1 MKIYADENMPYAQQ
15 FFADLGDVQLVDG
28 RHLTPAQVADADVLL
43 VRSVTKVN
51 AELLSQNDKLTFV
64 GTATI
69 GVDHIDLDYLQSR
82 QIAFSS
88 APGCNAQSVVEYVLS
103 SLFLLS
109 EQQQKPLQQWT
120 IGVVGV
126 GQIGSRLVKAL
137 RALEVKVLQCDPL
150 RASREPDFPH
160 VDFAQLCQQVDALSF
175 HVPLVKTGALPT
187 LKLIEADRLRQLPA
201 HVAIINASRGEVTCN
216 QALLAEAQQGVKRPL
231 VLDVWDN
238 EPDVLQALV
247 PFTRIA
253 TAHIAGHSIEG
264 KARGTEMLY
273 QALCKS
279 LKITPKH
286 ALGDFC
292 PVPVLEKLQISANF
306 RLSDVQ
312 NICRMLYDVRR
323 DDALFRFH
331 LQGHGFDWLR
341 KHYPPRREFS
351 SLQIGLASTA
361 RAIPEFLHLLGFSSQ
376 HEGK

>member
-1 MKIYADENMPYAQQ
+1 MKIYADENMPYVQQ
-15 FFADLGDVQLVDG
+15 FFADLGQVTLLDG
-28 RHLTPAQVADADVLL
+28 RQLSPQQVADADVLL

-51 AELLSQNDKLTFV
+51 AELLSQNSQLKFV

-69 GVDHIDLDYLQSR
+69 GVDHIDQTYLQSR
-82 QIAFSS
+82 GVHFSS

-103 SLFLLS
+103 SLFLLA

-120 IGVVGV
+120 VGIVGV

-137 RALEVKVLQCDPL
+137 QALQVTVLQSDPL
-150 RASREPDFPH
+150 RAAAEPDFPH
-160 VDFAQLCQQVDALSF
+160 VDFDLMLTQIDAVSF
-175 HVPLVKTGALPT
+175 HVPLVRSGNFPT
-187 LKLIEADRLRQLPA
+187 LKLLNSDNLALLPVN
-201 HVAIINASRGEVTCN
+201 VAIINASRGEVTCN
-216 QALLAEAQQGVKRPL
+216 QALLAEAKRGVQRPL

-238 EPDVLQALV
+238 EPQVLQELV

-273 QALCKS
+273 KALCKH
-279 LKITPKH
+279 LKILAKH
-286 ALGDFC
+286 QIADFC
-292 PVPVLEKLQISANF
+292 PVPVMEKLQISENF

-351 SLQIGLASTA
+351 SLQLQLANPA
-361 RAIPEFLHLLGFSSQ
+361 QAIPDFLSTLGFSSQ
-376 HEGK
+376 H